1 MIPSPE
7 AERWPAVGTT
17 IVLTQLPPEQRP
29 DTMNTLVKPFAALR
43 PTADHASAV
52 VAPPY
57 DVVST
62 EEARNLVENQP
73 NSFLHISRP
82 EIDLPDGT
90 DPYSDAVYARARESL
105 DRLIGLGLLI
115 RDPNPAYYVY
125 RMRMQDHEQTGVAL
139 AASIAAYETNR
150 VRKHEL
156 TRPAK
161 ETDRVKNMASLNAQ
175 TGPVLSAYR
184 ADAQLK
190 TLLEEAKEAEPVI
203 DVIGPHDVMHTLWRV
218 ADPAPVAAI
227 TESFEA
233 MEAIYIADGHHRSA
247 AAARVAEQRRAQQ
260 RGSGTESF
268 EYFLSVVFPH
278 DEMNI
283 LDYNRVISDLNDL
296 SAEALVTALSE
307 SFSVRESDAQ
317 VGPAEPGTFGMYVAG
332 RWHELRINPDLI
344 PANDPVGN
352 LDVSLLQAHLI
363 TPLLGISDP
372 RTDARIDFVGGIR
385 GLGELERRIDAQG
398 TGVAFSFFPTSMEQ
412 LMSVADAGELMPPK
426 STWFEPK
433 LADGLLTHVLD

>member
-1 MIPSPE
+1 M
-7 AERWPAVGTT
+7 T
-17 IVLTQLPPEQRP
+17 
-29 DTMNTLVKPFAALR
+29 TLVKPFAALR

-57 DVVST
+57 DVVNT
-62 EEARNLVENQP
+62 QEARALVANQP

-82 EIDLPDGT
+82 EIDLPDDT
-90 DPYSDAVYARARESL
+90 DPYSDAVYARARENL

-115 RDPNPAYYVY
+115 RDPSPAYYVY

-139 AASIAAYETNR
+139 AASVAAYETNR

-156 TRPAK
+156 TRPTK
-161 ETDRVKNMASLNAQ
+161 ETDRVKNMAALNAQ

-184 ADAQLK
+184 ADARLK
-190 TLLEEAKEAEPVI
+190 TLLDDAKQSDPII
-203 DVIGPHDVMHTLWRV
+203 DVVGPHDVTHTLWRV
-218 ADPAPVAAI
+218 EDPVPVNAI
-227 TESFEA
+227 TKAFEA
-233 MEAIYIADGHHRSA
+233 LGVIYIADGHHRSA
-247 AAARVAEQRRAQQ
+247 AAARVAEQRRAQRQ
-260 RGSGTESF
+260 GTGNESF

-278 DEMNI
+278 DEMHI
-283 LDYNRVISDLNDL
+283 LDYNRVISDLKDL
-296 SAEALVTALSE
+296 SDDSLVAALNDKFT
-307 SFSVRESDAQ
+307 VRASDTP
-317 VGPAEPGTFGMYVAG
+317 VGPVEPGTFGMYVAG
-332 RWHELRINPDLI
+332 QWHELRIKPELI
-344 PANDPVGN
+344 PADDPVGS

-372 RTDARIDFVGGIR
+372 RTDPRIDFVGGIR

-398 TGVAFSFFPTSMEQ
+398 DGVAFSFFPTSMEQ
-412 LMSVADAGELMPPK
+412 LMAVADAGALMPPK

>member
-1 MIPSPE
+1 
-7 AERWPAVGTT
+7 
-17 IVLTQLPPEQRP
+17 
-29 DTMNTLVKPFAALR
+29 MNTLVKPFAALR

-62 EEARNLVENQP
+62 QEARSLVEHQP

-82 EIDLPDGT
+82 EIDLPDDI
-90 DPYSDAVYARARESL
+90 DPYSDTVYARARENL

-115 RDPNPAYYVY
+115 RDPSPSYYVY

-139 AASIAAYETNR
+139 TASVEAYEANR

-156 TRPAK
+156 TRPTK

-190 TLLEEAKEAEPVI
+190 RLLDEAKQAEPVI
-203 DVIGPHDVMHTLWRV
+203 DVLGPHDVTHTLWRV
-218 ADPAPVAAI
+218 DDPASVAAI
-227 TESFEA
+227 TEAFETLGV
-233 MEAIYIADGHHRSA
+233 IYIADGHHRSA

-260 RGSGTESF
+260 QGSGDESF
-268 EYFLSVVFPH
+268 ESFLSVVFPH
-278 DEMNI
+278 DEMHI

-296 SAEALVTALSE
+296 SADELVAAARAN
-307 SFSVRESDAQ
+307 FSVRESDEPI
-317 VGPAEPGTFGMYVAG
+317 GPGEPGTFGMYVAG
-332 RWHELRINPDLI
+332 RWYELRIKPELV
-344 PANDPVGN
+344 PADDPVGS

-372 RTDARIDFVGGIR
+372 RTDPRIDFVGGIR
-385 GLGELERRIDAQG
+385 GLGELERRIDTQG

-412 LMSVADAGELMPPK
+412 LMAVADAGELMPPK